1 MKKIFFF
8 DIDNTLLDH
17 TTNQIPASALHA
29 IEDLKK
35 AGHVVA
41 IATGRGYGHAAE
53 FIDLVQPEYTI
64 TQNGAQI
71 TRGEEV
77 IEKNPLNHS
86 ELMRLFE
93 LMIDKNISYGISDGL
108 GGHVSS
114 AAEEVMKPMES
125 VEISFQQDLAFYQ
138 TQDVF
143 QAWMFFHESFDDV
156 LIPELL
162 ANFPHFDYVRWH
174 ETAMDVLPKGINK
187 LTGCQTVL
195 RAAGMSAQQAYA
207 FGDGLN
213 DLEMLQGMGT
223 GIAVGNAHPRLK
235 AVADRHAE
243 SISEGGIAKMVYQLL
258 AEFEQSA
265 EHVVFTP

>member
-17 TTNQIPASALHA
+17 STNQIPVSALLA

-53 FIDLVQPEYTI
+53 FINLIQPEYAV

-71 TRGEEV
+71 MHRHEV
-77 IEKNPLNHS
+77 IEKNPLNHA
-86 ELMRLFE
+86 ELMRLFK

-114 AAEEVMKPMES
+114 FAKEVISAMES
-125 VEISFQQDLAFYQ
+125 VEISFQQDLGFYQ
-138 TQDVF
+138 AQDVF
-143 QAWMFFHESFDDV
+143 QAWMFFHESLDDV

-162 ANFPHFDYVRWH
+162 ARFPDFDYVRWH

-187 LTGCQTVL
+187 LTGCQTIL
-195 RAAGMSAQQAYA
+195 RVAGMTTQQAYA

-213 DLEMLQGMGT
+213 DIEMLQGVGT
-223 GIAVGNAHPRLK
+223 GVAVGNAHPRLK
-235 AVADRHAE
+235 AVADRHADH
-243 SISEGGIAKMVYQLL
+243 ISNDGVAKMVRQLL
-258 AEFEQSA
+258 IEFEQPA
-265 EHVVFTP
+265 